1 MSNRSAGGLGIGSK
15 QNPEGTLGWTAQ
27 LGMAGWMLGI

>member
-15 QNPEGTLGWTAQ
+15 QNPEGTLGFEGEEGTQIA
-27 LGMAGWMLGI
+27 LF